1 LGPELAAKFTEEV
14 MASIQTYPKILHADQ
29 EHAALRTAVFV
40 LLFISLIG
48 AFYGI
53 RGLLTALS
61 DSGTP
66 DYAFV
71 ASCGG
76 ALPLALGFVWLA
88 EKVMKQYWP
97 SGRAVVLTP
106 KGVETKTAGAE
117 SVELGQ
123 TSDVELVAWYFDMRG
138 WQRGGRERRL
148 PRTWLCLA
156 VELKSEKKQIN
167 VYTYVDPR
175 KARTWLDSENGRNQ
189 FHKISPKDV
198 YDSSI
203 RSRMSGPSRPEI
215 PAAVLTG
222 EDGKYWLAERRRWTE
237 GFELPPKEFEQF
249 INHIQMTL
257 LEL

>member
-1 LGPELAAKFTEEV
+1 
-14 MASIQTYPKILHADQ
+14 MASTQTYPKILHADQ
-29 EHAALRTAVFV
+29 EHAGLRTAVFV
-40 LLFISLIG
+40 LLFISFIL
-48 AFYGI
+48 AFFGI
-53 RGLLTALS
+53 RALLTALS
-61 DSGTP
+61 DAGTP

-76 ALPLALGFVWLA
+76 ALPLALGLVWVV
-88 EKVMKQYWP
+88 EKLMKQYWP
-97 SGRAVVLTP
+97 SGRAVVLTQD
-106 KGVETKTAGAE
+106 GVQTKAEGAE
-117 SVELGQ
+117 PIKLDAAN
-123 TSDVELVAWYFDMRG
+123 DVEPTAWHFDMRG

-156 VELKSEKKQIN
+156 VELKAEKKQIS
-167 VYTYVDPR
+167 VYTYMPSQQADS
-175 KARTWLDSENGRNQ
+175 WLDAENGRIQ

-198 YDSSI
+198 YDNSI

-222 EDGKYWLAERRRWTE
+222 ADGKYWLAERRRWTE

-249 INHIQMTL
+249 MDHIQTT